1 MESQRVGH
9 DWCDIMYARIHILA
23 HVFGKHMYLFLLE
36 NLLKVEFGGHKAGM
50 CSVLA
55 DIPTFFQN
63 VCSNVNSTFNV
74 PTSLSDFSI
83 ITYIIFRRLH
93 QLILPFHKCFIFP
106 IQL

>member
-9 DWCDIMYARIHILA
+9 DWRDIMYARIHILA

-55 DIPTFFQN
+55 DIKH
-63 VCSNVNSTFNV
+63 
-74 PTSLSDFSI
+74 FSKMVA
-83 ITYIIFRRLH
+83 
-93 QLILPFHKCFIFP
+93 PM
-106 IQL
+106 